1 MAQSPMTPA
10 KTALQSI
17 SEATVWDDVAVE
29 GAGITIGTLQNHI
42 AKYKTA
48 ITSVHEDST
57 KLQSGCE
64 AQEPYDT
71 ALASA
76 PTVDDITQAELRMYE
91 FEDDSG
97 TGARDAR
104 REFQRLSN
112 ERKEAVTAHKNGTQD
127 CRPQFNLDGDYD
139 TDFDNVI
146 GGPQSTP
153 PSGTPPSDGSPPGS
167 DMDSPGG
174 DDEDS
179 LGETELSSDQSGA
192 QQPTSAQQQPQQQAA
207 GGSPQQSPSA
217 SPQMSPTAA
226 SPNTPKFEPSKSD
239 PSRSSSPLPSP
250 GRTDLSSDKPS
261 LDRGTSTTGTTNKDV
276 SGKSNVSP
284 ALVSQA
290 NQQGQSNMR
299 GGGMGMMPMGGQGMG
314 GQRGG
319 SSSGKKGK
327 GGEILSADPDQL
339 GGSTAAEAV
348 SGGIL
353 SRETAEKKIDEV
365 PHIMIIPE
373 TTGNK

>member
-1 MAQSPMTPA
+1 MAQSPMTSA

-57 KLQSGCE
+57 TLQSGCE

-76 PTVDDITQAELRMYE
+76 PTVDDIEQAELKMYD
-91 FEDDSG
+91 FVDDDG

-139 TDFDNVI
+139 TNFDDVI
-146 GGPQSTP
+146 GVPRPGGASRPVGS
-153 PSGTPPSDGSPPGS
+153 PSDSPGS

-192 QQPTSAQQQPQQQAA
+192 QQPTLAQQQPQQQAA
-207 GGSPQQSPSA
+207 SGSPQQSPSA
-217 SPQMSPTAA
+217 SPQMSPTSAP
-226 SPNTPKFEPSKSD
+226 SNTPKFEPSKSD

-284 ALVSQA
+284 ALVSQT

-299 GGGMGMMPMGGQGMG
+299 GGGMGMMPMGGHGMG

-339 GGSTAAEAV
+339 GSRTAAEAV

-353 SRETAEKKIDEV
+353 SRETMEKKDEV